1 MPFMSDGATPR
12 RVSLTRCPSTTP
24 WPPPQ
29 AATHSRTC
37 QEWTMEE
44 FEAAMRLLPEVLDA
58 LVREIKKL
66 QNAKG

>member
-1 MPFMSDGATPR
+1 
-12 RVSLTRCPSTTP
+12 
-24 WPPPQ
+24 
-29 AATHSRTC
+29 
-37 QEWTMEE
+37 MEE